1 MNNIKIPENLLKEF
15 CRENH
20 IKKLS
25 LFGSVLS
32 DDFEPGRSD
41 IDILIEFFPEKYPSL
56 FQFAG
61 LEITLSEIFNNKVD
75 LKTKEDLSK
84 YFRDEVVN
92 SAVNIYDSEKEYE
105 FA

>member
-1 MNNIKIPENLLKEF
+1 MNNINLPNDTLKEF

-25 LFGSVLS
+25 LFGSVLN

-41 IDILIEFFPEKYPSL
+41 IDILVEFYHGKYPSL

-61 LEITLSEIFNNKVD
+61 LEIELSELLAQKVD

-84 YFRDEVVN
+84 YFREEVIN
-92 SAVNIYDSEKEYE
+92 SAVTIFDSEKDYEY
-105 FA
+105 A